1 MFGSKSLQCRGVK
14 KAGWKYLDDTLP
26 SGRRNKIEKHLTT
39 CVNCRTEYSRR
50 MGILEALKQGM
61 PVDMALV
68 RGAKS
73 SSRHLLRLALTG
85 AMITFIFAAGWYA
98 LSISDFGTRLADWK
112 TSIVGIFATSSS
124 AVIEEKTATGTPP
137 EDAAPSEPQ
146 PPSLAV
152 STPAVTPPSTV
163 SVRSGRPHTKAVM
176 QLVNSEPRTQSSLG
190 KTKAKSKEIKV
201 GKREWAVV
209 SRKDGKADMKS
220 PNPPISQ
227 NNPKSATRNPN
238 LESAATQN
246 PSSSLIQVYDESGQ
260 LIKSEQIKAGGKK

>member
-61 PVDMALV
+61 PVDTALV
-68 RGAKS
+68 RGAKPS
-73 SSRHLLRLALTG
+73 KRHLLRLALIC
-85 AMITFIFAAGWYA
+85 AMVTSTITAGWYA

-112 TSIVGIFATSSS
+112 TSIAGIFTTSSS
-124 AVIEEKTATGTPP
+124 AEIEERMATGTPP
-137 EDAAPSEPQ
+137 EDAAPPEPQ
-146 PPSLAV
+146 PSSLAISSSAV
-152 STPAVTPPSTV
+152 APLSTA

-176 QLVNSEPRTQSSLG
+176 QLVNSEPRTQSPLG
-190 KTKAKSKEIKV
+190 KAKAKSKEIKV
-201 GKREWAVV
+201 GKREWEVV
-209 SRKDGKADMKS
+209 IRKDGKADMKGL
-220 PNPPISQ
+220 NRPISQ

-238 LESAATQN
+238 LESAATQS